1 MEILKYSNFVQYII
15 LNISLILLYREIE
28 RELTKL
34 E

>member
-15 LNISLILLYREIE
+15 LYISLILLYKEIK